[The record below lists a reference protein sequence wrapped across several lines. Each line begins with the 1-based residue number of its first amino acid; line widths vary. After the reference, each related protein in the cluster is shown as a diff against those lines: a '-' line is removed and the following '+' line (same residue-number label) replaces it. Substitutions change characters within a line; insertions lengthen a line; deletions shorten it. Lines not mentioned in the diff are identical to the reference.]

1 MSKKRINLS
10 QAGHRRTGITLV
22 EAAASTVIVGVML
35 VASLEGMRT
44 VIHSRQAQ
52 SKELRGR
59 ALATDLLAEIL
70 QMPYE
75 EPGDDAYMTWEVD
88 SDDVIVFEQP
98 ESQGSCVFG
107 PESGEPQANRAYFD
121 DVDDYNGWSESTVT
135 LKDGTTMTNAEG
147 WTRQVSVEYADP
159 TTLMPYGTDIDTGLK
174 LVRVIVIDPNGEI
187 TEMTA
192 LRSRLG
198 SPDFLPLVETTY
210 MGWVGIDLQLGDDP
224 AGRVQSSVFLM
235 NQPIATDRTE
245 EPG

>member
-1 MSKKRINLS
+1 
-10 QAGHRRTGITLV
+10 
-22 EAAASTVIVGVML
+22 ML

-44 VIHSRQAQ
+44 VIHSRQTQ
-52 SKELRGR
+52 SKELRAR

-75 EPGDDAYMTWEVD
+75 EPGDGAYMTWEID
-88 SDDVIVFEQP
+88 SDDVIVFERP
-98 ESQGSCVFG
+98 ESQGSIVFG
-107 PESGEPQANRAYFD
+107 PEPGETMAKRAYFD

-147 WTRQVSVEYADP
+147 WSRQVSVEYADP
-159 TTLMPYGTDIDTGLK
+159 RTLEPYGTEFDTGLK
-174 LVRVIVIDPNGEI
+174 LVRVMVIDPNGEI

-210 MGWVGIDLQLGDDP
+210 LGWVGIALQLGDDP
-224 AGRVQSSVFLM
+224 TGRVESSAFLM
-235 NQPIATDRTE
+235 NQPIATDRTPDPGGVE
-245 EPG
+245 EL